1 MEPLVEMA
9 IFAVVM
15 LFLSFAGLAVAFA
28 ILDLFVLPLYREF
41 RRR

>member
-9 IFAVVM
+9 TVVGM